1 VVADLAGGDVEW
13 LEEPGADDVV
23 VVLAVD
29 EVVVVD
35 GDPLEHEASSVAA
48 AANTK
53 TDSARRIGD
62 NLGICRA

>member
-1 VVADLAGGDVEW
+1 MVADPAGGDVEW

-29 EVVVVD
+29 EVVVE
-35 GDPLEHEASSVAA
+35 GDPLEHEASRVAA
-48 AANTK
+48 AANT
-53 TDSARRIGD
+53 TTGSARRMWD